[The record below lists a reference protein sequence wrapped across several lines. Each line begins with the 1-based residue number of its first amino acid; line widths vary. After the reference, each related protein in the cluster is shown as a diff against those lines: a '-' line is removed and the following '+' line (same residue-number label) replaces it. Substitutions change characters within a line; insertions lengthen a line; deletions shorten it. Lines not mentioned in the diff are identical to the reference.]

1 MINVVTGEPYRS
13 RVVGPDKRQAN
24 LLKGLDRIG
33 YPYVIRRALRS
44 TKRLW
49 VNGLPGLVAHLPR
62 SDVRTVI
69 GPNVFPFGWDVPAKA
84 RLDHALIIEASE
96 KSVSQFLGDEG
107 FRRCPARA
115 WAGGIDTDE
124 FRPPVNR
131 RPGLDVLVY
140 TKHRDPG
147 ELPGIIETLLRHD
160 LRPSLLM
167 YGKYVEDE
175 YRAALAKAAF
185 VVWHGLAE
193 SQGFALGEAL
203 SCDVPVLVCD
213 NWAEV
218 DAERALR
225 LHIKPGRRLFENA
238 PYFDDRCGLRIDDLD
253 KLSGAV
259 QEMLDRLPEF
269 QPREYVLENLTLER
283 SARAFVDLWQEWG
296 LTFEEGLD
304 EVCRGSRTFRLPWR
318 VTGRQIGGAVKRG
331 LGQRTRPQRF

>member
-1 MINVVTGEPYRS
+1 MINIVTDEPYRS
-13 RVVGPDKRQAN
+13 RTVGPDKRGAN

-33 YPYVIRRALRS
+33 YPYVVRRHLRS

-49 VNGLPGLVAHLPR
+49 VNGLPDLAAHLPR
-62 SDVRTVI
+62 RDVCTVI
-69 GPNVFPFGWDVPAKA
+69 GPNVWGFGWQVPRRA
-84 RLDHALIIEASE
+84 RLEHALIIEASE
-96 KSVSQFLGDEG
+96 KSVSQFIGDEG
-107 FRRCPARA
+107 FQRCSVRA

-124 FRPPVNR
+124 FHPPASR
-131 RPGLDVLVY
+131 RPGRDVLVY

-167 YGKYVEDE
+167 YGNYGEQE
-175 YRAALAKAAF
+175 YRVALANAAF
-185 VVWHGLAE
+185 VVWHGRAE

-213 NWAEV
+213 HWEEV

-225 LHIKPGRRLFENA
+225 LHVNPGRRLFENA

-253 KLSGAV
+253 GLSGAV
-259 QEMLDRLPEF
+259 EEMLDRLSEF
-269 QPREYVLENLTLER
+269 QPREYVLENLTLEQ

-304 EVCRGSRTFRLPWR
+304 EICRSARPFRSPWR
-318 VTGRQIGGAVKRG
+318 IVGRRIGGAVQGG
-331 LGQRTRPQRF
+331 LRERTRPRRV